1 MAHEQSK
8 GRQGGPRRLLRTAL
22 IILCVIVT
30 LAALGIGGAVTA
42 QRFSSAAQANVV
54 APITYV
60 SQQPPDAQANGG
72 SQATPTPT
80 PAGTCKCS
88 SSKVTISVPQWA
100 YLPPPPTG
108 SFPLPSGGA
117 PKISGQVVLVSLA
130 QQWLWA
136 YQDGHLILESPVTT
150 GMPGLTTPTGTFN
163 IQMKEASVMFY
174 SPWPIGSPY
183 YYTPEFIPYA
193 MLFRGGGFYLHTALW
208 RHQFGPGTEYPHT
221 DADGTQETGSHGCVN
236 MPYTAS
242 KYLYMWIHVGTTV
255 IIRSGS

>member
-1 MAHEQSK
+1 M
-8 GRQGGPRRLLRTAL
+8 RQELPQGQREVLWRWLRAVVVT
-22 IILCVIVT
+22 LCVIVT
-30 LAALGIGGAVTA
+30 LAALGVGGAVTA
-42 QRFSSAAQANVV
+42 QRFVSAQQASVV

-60 SQQPPDAQANGG
+60 AQDVPNSQSNTAPQPTT
-72 SQATPTPT
+72 TPV
-80 PAGTCKCS
+80 GTCNCT
-88 SSKVTISVPQWA
+88 SSKVTVSVPQWA

-108 SFPLPSGGA
+108 VFPLPSGGA

-163 IQMKEASVMFY
+163 IQMKESNVTFY

-242 KYLYMWIHVGTTV
+242 KYLYLWIHVGTMV